1 MLCFTSVIIL
11 LSQNHSESNKMQRTS
26 ELICLTNEI
35 PDANRLKNLPV
46 MDLKPAVMGPRAL
59 YTLIH

>member
-11 LSQNHSESNKMQRTS
+11 LSQNHESNKMQRTS
-26 ELICLTNEI
+26 ELICFTNEI
-35 PDANRLKNLPV
+35 PDANRLKNLPM
-46 MDLKPAVMGPRAL
+46 MDLKPVVLGPRAL

>member
-11 LSQNHSESNKMQRTS
+11 LSQNHESNKMQRTS
-26 ELICLTNEI
+26 GLICFTNEI
-35 PDANRLKNLPV
+35 PDANSLKNLPM
-46 MDLKPAVMGPRAL
+46 MDLKPVVLGPRAP